1 MRPGQCGPAE
11 MTIQLTMRSS
21 FFLLPAALLA
31 FGHPAAAGVIQSLE
45 AAQALVY
52 PGATFTP
59 ADFTLTDD
67 QVDRLKS
74 DYSVPLMRPAVKA
87 WRVSTGGWLFLDQV
101 YGLNDIL
108 SYLVGVSD
116 DGAVVGVEI
125 LECNEEFCGISA
137 PDWRAEFVG
146 KTAGRWDP
154 QTAISN
160 ISGASNSSVHVAEG
174 VKKILAIHAKFMPK
188 SP

>member
-1 MRPGQCGPAE
+1 
-11 MTIQLTMRSS
+11 MRSRL
-21 FFLLPAALLA
+21 FLLPVAFLA
-31 FGHPAAAGVIQSLE
+31 FAEPATAGVIQSLE
-45 AAQALVY
+45 AGRALLY

-74 DYSVPLMRPAVKA
+74 EYAVPLMRPAVRV

-116 DGAVVGVEI
+116 NGTVDGIEI

-137 PDWRAEFVG
+137 PDWRGEFVG

-188 SP
+188 PQ